1 VLVGFQKHLNLIDK
15 ISTRNITL
23 QNSFPITLMG
33 ISYSKLGGSGDYLVQ
48 FLFKVN
54 ILNNQDIK

>member
-1 VLVGFQKHLNLIDK
+1 
-15 ISTRNITL
+15 
-23 QNSFPITLMG
+23 MG
-33 ISYSKLGGSGDYLVQ
+33 ITYSMPGGSGDYLVQ

>member
-1 VLVGFQKHLNLIDK
+1 LDSKKQLILIDK
-15 ISTRNITL
+15 TFTRNITP
-23 QNSFPITLMG
+23 QRAASTFTLMG

-54 ILNNQDIK
+54 ILNDQDIK